1 MNHLVM
7 RSEVDEEQ
15 PSLRASQAAATRRR
29 IVDGLLAVLAE
40 DHPATLS
47 VPAVARRAGVS
58 VATVYRYFPT
68 KEALLDAGSEVAD
81 QLLEQSG
88 GPDGLDGLEAFLL
101 RASTAFQ
108 AWAPLV
114 QAQVASPLGRE
125 VRRRRL
131 PRSLVAV
138 RSALASEG
146 IDPGSAEGERL
157 TRLLATFVSSVTIL
171 DLMERQGHS
180 PELVAADLAW
190 AAGCLVRTTQREL
203 AIRTTPDPSRRWAGS
218 ARQGATN
225 PPNAK
230 KPDTATD
237 DTTGGTR

>member
-1 MNHLVM
+1 MNHLVT
-7 RSEVDEEQ
+7 RADVAEEQ
-15 PSLRASQAAATRRR
+15 PSLREAQAAATRRR

-81 QLLEQSG
+81 QLIEQSG
-88 GPDGLDGLEAFLL
+88 GPGGLDGLEAFLL
-101 RASTAFQ
+101 RAGTAFQ

-138 RSALASEG
+138 RAALAHEG
-146 IDPGSAEGERL
+146 IDPTGPEGERL
-157 TRLLATFVSSVTIL
+157 TRLVATFISSVTIL

-180 PELVAADLAW
+180 PEVVAADLAW
-190 AAGCLVRTTQREL
+190 AAAALVRTTQQEL
-203 AIRTTPDPSRRWAGS
+203 RTRSTADPHDTSTDDRSRTS
-218 ARQGATN
+218 
-225 PPNAK
+225 
-230 KPDTATD
+230 TD
-237 DTTGGTR
+237 DTTRGTP